1 LLHGAH
7 LQAEKLGCD
16 GRIEE
21 AQGVL
26 KLCDQLKDERTA
38 LQEVVVLTF
47 NHLIVTSVCASLGH
61 VLSLYLCKNLFSLQA
76 QCLQVCRLVT
86 AVMIW

>member
-1 LLHGAH
+1 
-7 LQAEKLGCD
+7 LGCD

-38 LQEVVVLTF
+38 LQEVEA
-47 NHLIVTSVCASLGH
+47 LISGS
-61 VLSLYLCKNLFSLQA
+61 
-76 QCLQVCRLVT
+76 
-86 AVMIW
+86 W

>member
-1 LLHGAH
+1 
-7 LQAEKLGCD
+7 LGCE

-38 LQEVVVLTF
+38 LQEVV
-47 NHLIVTSVCASLGH
+47 
-61 VLSLYLCKNLFSLQA
+61 
-76 QCLQVCRLVT
+76 
-86 AVMIW
+86 MIFGY